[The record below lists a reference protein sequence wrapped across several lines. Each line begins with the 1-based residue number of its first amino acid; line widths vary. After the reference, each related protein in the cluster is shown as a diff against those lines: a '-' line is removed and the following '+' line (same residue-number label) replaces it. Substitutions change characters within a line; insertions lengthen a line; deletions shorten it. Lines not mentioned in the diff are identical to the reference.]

1 MKIKDFKKTKLF
13 KIANIV
19 EYMDQ
24 NGNEIGNITKT
35 LWKKLQSK
43 EITNIKTRKEKE
55 LFIVTLY
62 INI

>member
-24 NGNEIGNITKT
+24 DGNEIGNITNT

-43 EITNIKTRKEKE
+43 EITNIKTRIEKE

>member
-1 MKIKDFKKTKLF
+1 MKIKDFKQTKLF

-24 NGNEIGNITKT
+24 DGNEIDNITNT

-43 EITNIKTRKEKE
+43 EITNIKTRIEKE

>member
-13 KIANIV
+13 KLANIV

-24 NGNEIGNITKT
+24 DKKEINITT
-35 LWKKLQSK
+35 TTQLRKLQSK
-43 EITNIKTRKEKE
+43 EIIDIKTRINNN
-55 LFIVTLY
+55 LVIVTLY

>member
-1 MKIKDFKKTKLF
+1 MKIKDFKQTKLF
-13 KIANIV
+13 KLANIV

-24 NGNEIGNITKT
+24 DGNEIDNITNT

-43 EITNIKTRKEKE
+43 EITNIKTRIEKE

>member
-1 MKIKDFKKTKLF
+1 MKIKDFKKTQLF
-13 KIANIV
+13 EIANIV

-24 NGNEIGNITKT
+24 DGNEIDNITNT

-43 EITNIKTRKEKE
+43 EIKDIKSRISNN
-55 LFIVTLY
+55 LVIVTLY

>member
-1 MKIKDFKKTKLF
+1 MKIKDFKKTQLF
-13 KIANIV
+13 EIANIV

-24 NGNEIGNITKT
+24 DGNEIDNITNT

-43 EITNIKTRKEKE
+43 EITDIKSRINNN
-55 LFIVTLY
+55 LVIVTLY

>member
-24 NGNEIGNITKT
+24 DGNEIGNITNT

-43 EITNIKTRKEKE
+43 EITNIKTRIEKE
-55 LFIVTLY
+55 LFIITLY

>member
-1 MKIKDFKKTKLF
+1 MKIKDFKQTKLF
-13 KIANIV
+13 KLANIV

-24 NGNEIGNITKT
+24 DGNEIDNITNT

-43 EITNIKTRKEKE
+43 EITNIKTRIEKE

-62 INI
+62 IKI